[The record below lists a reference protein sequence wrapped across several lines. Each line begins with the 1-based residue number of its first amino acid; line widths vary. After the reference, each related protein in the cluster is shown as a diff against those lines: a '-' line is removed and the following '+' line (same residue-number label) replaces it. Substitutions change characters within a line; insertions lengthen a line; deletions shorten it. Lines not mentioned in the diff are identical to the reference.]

1 MEGTLNTRTSHQY
14 RLSVN
19 FKALHLAGPGFDF
32 SALDEN
38 VDLSGSVLP
47 EHTIESHTLALPA
60 FAPVTLPGLT
70 LDPEDPRIDVTEH
83 SVRDT
88 LNIGGGERAVVYRT
102 SL

>member
-1 MEGTLNTRTSHQY
+1 M
-14 RLSVN
+14 
-19 FKALHLAGPGFDF
+19 
-32 SALDEN
+32 
-38 VDLSGSVLP
+38 LP

-102 SL
+102 SVANTGDVNLLSAGLDLNLSRSSARLRRFRPSASRARICR